1 MKLAAIVLSYKQ
13 SYISGKK
20 FEDVDLS
27 EKEWVDY
34 DEKNQTS
41 VGVYE
46 LEWNFI
52 KVK

>member
-1 MKLAAIVLSYKQ
+1 MMTMDRCWFIILLT
-13 SYISGKK
+13 GKK

-46 LEWNFI
+46 LEWQFI